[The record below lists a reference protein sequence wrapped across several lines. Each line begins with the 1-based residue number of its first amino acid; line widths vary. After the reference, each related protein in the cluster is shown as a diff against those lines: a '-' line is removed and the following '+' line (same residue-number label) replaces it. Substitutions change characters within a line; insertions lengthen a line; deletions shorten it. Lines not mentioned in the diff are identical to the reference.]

1 MVRWAPRRV
10 GLGGRAGVVTA
21 AVLLGLCAGCG
32 GSGGPAP
39 SGGGLTLAP
48 VSSTGAST
56 PPAPGSG
63 GGIRPGAAWST
74 YHGDP
79 ARAGYDQTGPDPVSP
94 AAAWQAPLDGKVYAS
109 PLVVGGEVLAATENG
124 SLYGLDA
131 VSGAVR
137 WRTHLADPVPGSAL
151 PCGDIDP
158 VGITGTPVAD
168 PATGLVY
175 AVTTGNAPGGG
186 VQHVLWSVDAA
197 TGQVRAQR
205 PVDAPGADPTTHLQ
219 RGALLLANGTVY
231 IAYGGNYGDCGQ
243 YLGRVVGVPATGN
256 GPTTTFAVPTTREG
270 GIWAAAGPAALPDGN
285 LLITTGN
292 GDAESGP
299 WDHSD
304 SILRLSP
311 QLALLDGFAP
321 TQWAQENSEDAD
333 LGSTGPVILPGGSG
347 VIAAGKGGGVYLA
360 DAAALG
366 GVGGQRAQ
374 LDNCEA
380 YGGGA
385 AAPVSGGGAV
395 AYLPCSTGLLQVRVP
410 GPGQLARGWQAPSQI
425 TGSPIVVGTT
435 VWSLQQDGVLDGLDA
450 ATGGV
455 RASLSVG
462 DATRFATPAVS
473 GNALY
478 LPTNHGIT
486 AVRIT
491 N

>member
-1 MVRWAPRRV
+1 MTA
-10 GLGGRAGVVTA
+10 A
-21 AVLLGLCAGCG
+21 AVLLVFCAGCG
-32 GSGGPAP
+32 GTGGSAP
-39 SGGGLTLAP
+39 SGGELTLPP
-48 VSSTGAST
+48 VASTGASAPP
-56 PPAPGSG
+56 PPASG
-63 GGIRPGAAWST
+63 GGIRPGGDWST

-79 ARAGYDQTGPDPVSP
+79 TRAGYDRAGPDPISP
-94 AAAWQAPLDGKVYAS
+94 AVAWQAPLDGKVYAS
-109 PLVVGGEVLAATENG
+109 PLVVGGEVVAATENG

-131 VSGAVR
+131 ASGAVR

-175 AVTTGNAPGGG
+175 TVTTQTAAGGG
-186 VQHVLWSVDAA
+186 VEHVLWSVDAA
-197 TGQVRAQR
+197 TGQVRTQR
-205 PVDAPGADPTTHLQ
+205 QVDAPGADPTTHLQ
-219 RGALLLANGTVY
+219 RGALLLANHTVY
-231 IAYGGNYGDCGQ
+231 LAYGGNYGDCGQ
-243 YLGRVVGVPATGN
+243 YLGRVVGVPATGD
-256 GPTTTFAVPTTREG
+256 GPTTAFAVPTTREG

-292 GDAESGP
+292 GEAESGS

-311 QLALLDGFAP
+311 QLGLLDGFAP

-333 LGSTGPVILPGGSG
+333 LGSTGPVILPDGSG

-385 AAPVSGGGAV
+385 VAPVSGGGAV

-410 GPGQLARGWQAPSQI
+410 GPGQLVRGWQAPSQI
-425 TGSPIVVGTT
+425 TGSPILVGTT

-450 ATGGV
+450 ATGAV
-455 RASLSVG
+455 RASLSAG
-462 DATRFATPAVS
+462 DATRFATPAAS

>member
-1 MVRWAPRRV
+1 MGVVLRRV
-10 GLGGRAGVVTA
+10 ARRGRAGWVAVA
-21 AVLLGLCAGCG
+21 AVLALCVGCA
-32 GSGGPAP
+32 GSGGAAP
-39 SGGGLTLAP
+39 SGGGLTLPP
-48 VSSTGAST
+48 VASTGAPTS
-56 PPAPGSG
+56 PAPGG
-63 GGIRPGAAWST
+63 GGLRPGGDWLT

-79 ARAGYDQTGPDPVSP
+79 TRAGYDRDGPDPASP
-94 AAAWQAPLDGKVYAS
+94 AVAWQAPLDGKVYAS
-109 PLVVGGEVLAATENG
+109 PLVVGGQVIAATENG

-131 VSGAVR
+131 ASGAVR
-137 WRTHLADPVPGSAL
+137 WRTHLADPVSGSAL

-158 VGITGTPVAD
+158 VGITSTPVAD
-168 PATGLVY
+168 PASGLVY
-175 AVTTGNAPGGG
+175 AVTTQSAAGGG
-186 VQHVLWSVDAA
+186 VEHVLWSVDAA

-205 PVDAPGADPTTHLQ
+205 PVDAPGADPATHLQ
-219 RGALLLANGTVY
+219 RGALLLANHTVY
-231 IAYGGNYGDCGQ
+231 VAYGGNYGDCGQ
-243 YLGRVVGVPATGN
+243 YLGRVVGVPTTGN
-256 GPTTTFAVPTTREG
+256 APPATFAVPTTREG
-270 GIWAAAGPAALPDGN
+270 GIWAAAGAAALPSGD
-285 LLITTGN
+285 LLVTTGN

-333 LGSTGPVILPGGSG
+333 LGSTGPVILPGGNE
-347 VIAAGKGGGVYLA
+347 VIAAGKGGGIYLA
-360 DAAALG
+360 EIAALG

-410 GPGQLARGWQAPSQI
+410 GPGQLVRGWQAPSQI

-435 VWSLQQDGVLDGLDA
+435 VWSLQQDGVLDALDA
-450 ATGGV
+450 GSGAL

-462 DATRFATPAVS
+462 DANRFATPAVS

-486 AVRIT
+486 AVQM
-491 N
+491 